1 MILTPALGK
10 QRQTGNLAS
19 IANPSQLEL
28 HGETVSPKTLNG
40 KQKQVQ
46 KPLLIQISSC
56 SF

>member
-1 MILTPALGK
+1 MSLTPALGK
-10 QRQTGNLAS
+10 QRQAGNLAS
-19 IANPSQLEL
+19 IVNPSQLEL